1 MIYGFDRIDI
11 EIDVT
16 PNNLNDT
23 PVQFIIII
31 SYKYFRFSVESIPD
45 KVINY

>member
-1 MIYGFDRIDI
+1 MIYRFDRIDI

-23 PVQFIIII
+23 PAPSIIII

-45 KVINY
+45 PVINY